1 MNPTAR
7 LKVTTER
14 NFSAHHMLIGAARAS
29 LEDAKAKQPGWFY
42 SELVAITLSALS
54 IEAMCNA
61 IGDRVIPDWKDFES
75 SSPNA
80 KLRLLCERLK
90 VQYSKSEEPWVSA
103 RWLFKFRNL
112 IAHAKPEFVREEKL
126 FSREEY
132 DNRSPEFPKSKLEKG
147 VTLGNAS
154 RAVYAAEQIK
164 DILCTRVP
172 PEDAF
177 GLYSDSSFGCA
188 SPHHDG

>member
-1 MNPTAR
+1 MKPTVR

-29 LEDAKAKQPGWFY
+29 LEDAKAKRPGFFY
-42 SELVAITLSALS
+42 SQLIAMTLSALS

-61 IGDRVIPDWKDFES
+61 IGDRVISDWKDFET

-90 VQYSKSEEPWVSA
+90 VQYDKSLEPWASA
-103 RWLFKFRNL
+103 RRLFKFRNL
-112 IAHAKPEFVREEKL
+112 IAHAKPELVREEKV

-147 VTLGNAS
+147 VTLENAS
-154 RAVYAAEQIK
+154 RAVHTAEQIK

-172 PEDAF
+172 PEDAL
-177 GLYSDSSFGCA
+177 GLYSDSSFGHA
-188 SPHHDG
+188 SLHHDG